1 MIFRIIWVLIFLC
14 MGILFAGVNAR
25 NLSDISVLVYT
36 WKDIPVYTGILIAF
50 LVGILWSVPFFF
62 FKTAR
67 RRKKKEKAEP
77 ATPGPFSSEE
87 TGE

>member
-1 MIFRIIWVLIFLC
+1 MIFRIIWVLVFLC
-14 MGILFAGVNAR
+14 LGILFAGVNAR

-36 WKDIPVYTGILIAF
+36 WKDVPVYTGILIAF

-62 FKTAR
+62 FKTSK
-67 RRKKKEKAEP
+67 RRKKKDQAEP
-77 ATPGPFSSEE
+77 ETPGPFSSEE